1 MPGAG
6 SGREQYAVPRRI
18 EVEVVNRYGVGMF
31 HFLVAQTVTDT
42 CGADPGAVCRLILD
56 LTGNSSA
63 ARIADLAAR
72 PIKVVLI
79 LVLAWIVNRLV
90 RRWLDRA
97 VEGWLARRSEAAE
110 EAREMSDEASGRI
123 DELREAAVRRARRMV
138 EKQERAG
145 QRTRTLG
152 ALLRSMASVAIY
164 GVAVM
169 MALGE
174 FDVNLG
180 PLIAGA
186 GIVGV
191 ALGFGAKSLVEDFL
205 SGVFMLL
212 EDQYGVGDVVDVGD
226 TAGVV
231 EEVKLR
237 TTQVRDINGTL
248 WHIPNGTIRR
258 VANMTQDWGRV
269 VLDLDVAY
277 DTDIAAATTVIKEV
291 ADAVWHEQLPYAT
304 ITEEPMIA
312 GVQSLGDSA
321 ISIRLMAR
329 TEPGEHFAAAREL
342 RGRIKDAFDQ
352 AGIEIPFPQRT
363 VWMRTDQPGAE
374 PGIEM
379 ARDREGKF

>member
-1 MPGAG
+1 M
-6 SGREQYAVPRRI
+6 SD
-18 EVEVVNRYGVGMF
+18 
-31 HFLVAQTVTDT
+31 FLVAQAVTDT
-42 CGADPGAVCRLILD
+42 CGADPGAVCSLILD
-56 LTGNSSA
+56 LSGNSQA

-72 PIKVVLI
+72 PIKGRAHPRGGVGSS
-79 LVLAWIVNRLV
+79 NRLV

-97 VEGWLARRSEAAE
+97 VEGWLTRRSEAAE

-123 DELREAAVRRARRMV
+123 DELREAALQRARRMV

-152 ALLRSMASVAIY
+152 ALLRSVASVAIY
-164 GVAVM
+164 GLAVM

-191 ALGFGAKSLVEDFL
+191 ALGFGAKSLVQDFL

-248 WHIPNGTIRR
+248 WHIPNGAIRR
-258 VANMTQDWGRV
+258 VAKHGHRDWGRV
-269 VLDLDVAY
+269 VLDLEVAY

-291 ADAVWHEQLPYAT
+291 ADAVWREQLPYAT

-329 TEPGEHFAAAREL
+329 TETGGALRRCPGTA
-342 RGRIKDAFDQ
+342 
-352 AGIEIPFPQRT
+352 
-363 VWMRTDQPGAE
+363 RTDQGCLRR
-374 PGIEM
+374 G
-379 ARDREGKF
+379 RDRDPLPATHGVDADRSARGRARHRNGEGSRGEVLVVCR

>member
-1 MPGAG
+1 M
-6 SGREQYAVPRRI
+6 SD
-18 EVEVVNRYGVGMF
+18 
-31 HFLVAQTVTDT
+31 FLVAQAVTDT
-42 CGADPGAVCRLILD
+42 CGADPGAVCSLILD
-56 LTGNSSA
+56 LSGNSQA

-79 LVLAWIVNRLV
+79 LVVAWIVNRLV

-97 VEGWLARRSEAAE
+97 VEGWLTRRSEAAE

-123 DELREAAVRRARRMV
+123 DELREAALQRARRMV

-152 ALLRSMASVAIY
+152 ALLRSVASVAIY
-164 GVAVM
+164 GLAVM

-191 ALGFGAKSLVEDFL
+191 ALGFGAKSLVQDFL

-248 WHIPNGTIRR
+248 WHIPNGAIRR

-269 VLDLDVAY
+269 VLDLEVAY

-291 ADAVWHEQLPYAT
+291 ADAVWREQLPYAT

-342 RGRIKDAFDQ
+342 RGRIKDAFDE

-363 VWMRTDQPGAE
+363 VWMRTDQPVAE